1 MWLTYVFWGIVFALA
16 TIAQGIELS
25 KAVLSWIRSLICK
38 NNEKW
43 WYIYSLPSYRIM
55 EGSCEGVK
63 ELYYIQWTGPLT
75 NTPFSWLLQII
86 NVSVVLDTI
95 NGGVKT

>member
-1 MWLTYVFWGIVFALA
+1 
-16 TIAQGIELS
+16 
-25 KAVLSWIRSLICK
+25 
-38 NNEKW
+38 
-43 WYIYSLPSYRIM
+43 M

-63 ELYYIQWTGPLT
+63 ELYHIQWTGPLT